1 MIPFLLL
8 SEIRD
13 NVSYGFCPLLSDR
26 IGKVSKTL
34 VTRARKGMETDRQAL
49 HTLLCL
55 PKGTYSITTL

>member
-1 MIPFLLL
+1 MIPFLLFL
-8 SEIRD
+8 EIRE
-13 NVSYGFCPLLSDR
+13 NVSFGFCLWLSDR
-26 IGKVSKTL
+26 VGKVSKTL